1 MTPETRHTSPDTE
14 SEHLGDGLLRRAADL
29 RNRFLV
35 TLPFTVIVLGL
46 SMVPALQFSGWQ
58 WVVAFASLPVVIWG
72 AAPFHRAAFQ
82 AGRHGSSPRAATQR
96 TRKSTLRAP
105 ARSSLSSLPVA

>member
-1 MTPETRHTSPDTE
+1 MTESLRMTTETYRASTETE

-58 WVVAFASLPVVIWG
+58 
-72 AAPFHRAAFQ
+72 
-82 AGRHGSSPRAATQR
+82 
-96 TRKSTLRAP
+96 
-105 ARSSLSSLPVA
+105 